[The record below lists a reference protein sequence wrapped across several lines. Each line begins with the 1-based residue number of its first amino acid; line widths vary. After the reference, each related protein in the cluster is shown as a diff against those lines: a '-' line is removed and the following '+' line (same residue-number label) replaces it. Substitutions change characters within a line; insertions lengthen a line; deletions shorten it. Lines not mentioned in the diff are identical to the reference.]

1 MDVNKD
7 LVLQIKLRNNDR
19 NWFTNEYSLLEFRLN
34 TVKQILENN
43 IFPIKVAIIDI
54 PKISSKNSF
63 CIFINLAKRFI
74 LFIKRGY
81 QSLGYKKPAEIYF
94 H

>member
-1 MDVNKD
+1 MIEIGLLTSN
-7 LVLQIKLRNNDR
+7 
-19 NWFTNEYSLLEFRLN
+19 SLSEFRLKRQ
-34 TVKQILENN
+34 KQILKNN
-43 IFPIKVAIIDI
+43 IFPIKVAIIDT
-54 PKISSKNSF
+54 PEISSKNSF